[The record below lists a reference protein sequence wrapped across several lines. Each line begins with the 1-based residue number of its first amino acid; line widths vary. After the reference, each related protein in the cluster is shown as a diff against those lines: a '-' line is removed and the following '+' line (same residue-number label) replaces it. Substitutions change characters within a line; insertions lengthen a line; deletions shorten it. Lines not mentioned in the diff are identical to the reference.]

1 MTVVVLTTGGTI
13 ASMPARD
20 GAVVTAL
27 SGDDLVAAVP
37 GLRDE
42 GRLEVREVLRI
53 GGYLIT
59 AEQMLTVARA
69 ARHAAGQEGVA
80 GVVVTHGTDTMEETA
95 YLTDLIHDADAPIV
109 FTGAQRH
116 AGSAHSDG
124 PANLLDAVR
133 IARSAEARGLGVVLA
148 LEGRIDGAREVT
160 KLDTYALRAFGTF
173 GPGQL
178 GWVGADGIRIP
189 GRRVRPATLAGADAL
204 EPDVALVKLVAGIDG
219 TFVDAAHRAGA
230 RGIVLECFGLGNA
243 NLAVVEATRRV
254 VQQGVVVV
262 VVSRCP
268 AGSVAPVYGN
278 GGGCDLE
285 AAGAIFGGDLSGQK
299 ARVLLMAAL
308 AAGAGRPDDVRRL
321 MQPHF
326 AL

>member
-1 MTVVVLTTGGTI
+1 MTVVVITTGGTI
-13 ASMPARD
+13 ASKPASD
-20 GAVVTAL
+20 GAVVAAV

-37 GLRDE
+37 ELRDE
-42 GRLEVREVLRI
+42 GPLDVREVLRI

-69 ARHAAGQEGVA
+69 ARDAAREVGVA

-95 YLTDLIHDADAPIV
+95 YLTDLIHDGDAPVV

-124 PANLLDAVR
+124 PVNLLNAVR
-133 IARSAEARGLGVVLA
+133 MARSAGARGLGAVLA
-148 LEGRIDGAREVT
+148 LEGRIDGAREAT
-160 KLDTYALRAFGTF
+160 KLDTYARRAFG
-173 GPGQL
+173 GDGQV
-178 GWVGADGIRIP
+178 GWMGAEGVRIA
-189 GRRVRPATLAGADAL
+189 RRRSRPATLAGANAL
-204 EPDVALVKLVAGIDG
+204 EPGVALIKLVAGIDG
-219 TFVDAAHRAGA
+219 TFVDAALRAGA

-243 NLAVVEATRRV
+243 NHAVVEATRRAV
-254 VQQGVVVV
+254 ERGVVVV

-268 AGSVAPVYGN
+268 SGSVAPVYGN
-278 GGGCDLE
+278 GGGHDLD
-285 AAGAIFGGDLSGQK
+285 AAGAIFGGDLSGPK

-308 AAGAGRPDDVRRL
+308 AAGGDVRRL
-321 MQPHF
+321 MEPHF